1 MLRLIKL
8 FRIMR
13 MFKSHNMNMMDRLL
27 SRTVGTRRIVAT
39 AVLRCYGEPLLLL
52 LLPLMLP
59 LLLLLWLLLLLRRLL
74 LLLLLPSPAGLTW
87 LVICHPRQGLPPALL
102 RALRLMALTVML
114 SHVLAR
120 CGHRNRHS

>member
-27 SRTVGTRRIVAT
+27 SRTVGTRRIVAA
-39 AVLRCYGEPLLLL
+39 AVLRCCGEPLLLL

-74 LLLLLPSPAGLTW
+74 LRRLLLPSPAGLTW
-87 LVICHPRQGLPPALL
+87 LVICHPQGLPPALL

-114 SHVLAR
+114 SHVLAW
-120 CGHRNRHS
+120 CGRRNRHS